1 MVDITKQYPDPILQS
16 STSTATVPPA
26 GSKMHLH
33 SPALDDDDDVLQVW
47 VGWCLSAFAG
57 YLTGLYRN
65 ILLINNVLFSG
76 GSKILTVADSCD
88 IMNRLTFT

>member
-1 MVDITKQYPDPILQS
+1 
-16 STSTATVPPA
+16 
-26 GSKMHLH
+26 MHLH

-57 YLTGLYRN
+57 YLTTGLYRN

-76 GSKILTVADSCD
+76 GS
-88 IMNRLTFT
+88 